1 MLTNDSIPSLVTS
14 FKAWKVCFY
23 HLSEIVCLYKLQ
35 SAFLGH

>member
-1 MLTNDSIPSLVTS
+1 MLTSASIPSLVTS

-35 SAFLGH
+35 LAFLDY